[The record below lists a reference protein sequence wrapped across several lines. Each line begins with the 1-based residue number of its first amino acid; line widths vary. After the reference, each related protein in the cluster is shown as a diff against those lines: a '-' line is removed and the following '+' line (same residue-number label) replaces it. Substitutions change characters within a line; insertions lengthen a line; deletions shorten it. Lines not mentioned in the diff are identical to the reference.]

1 MSTAIRH
8 LHYKPDNQ
16 ELSIW
21 FAPDFRRY
29 KYFGVPQHLYEALS
43 EADSQG
49 KFFNDFIKGRFDCAP
64 VTKPANPNRA
74 WQSRRPGASPTS
86 STMPKH

>member
-8 LHYKPDNQ
+8 LHYKPDIE

-43 EADSQG
+43 ESDSQG
-49 KFFNDFIKGRFDCAP
+49 RFFNRFIKGRFECALADKS
-64 VTKPANPNRA
+64 TMRNQR
-74 WQSRRPGASPTS
+74 WQALRSASSPTS
-86 STMPKH
+86 STIAKQ